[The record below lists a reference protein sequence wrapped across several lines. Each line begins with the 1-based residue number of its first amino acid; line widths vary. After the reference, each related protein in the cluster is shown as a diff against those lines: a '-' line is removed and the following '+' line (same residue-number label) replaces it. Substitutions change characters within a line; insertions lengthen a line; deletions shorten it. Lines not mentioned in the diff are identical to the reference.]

1 MSENTFKYKDK
12 RYRFSMEGEHVV
24 VIELHHDGK
33 WWPQCQVVGL
43 ARPGIIA
50 LLRER
55 TARADVFARLKN
67 TAVSLLLQYGTH
79 TSCPVGDFLEADEV
93 ERDSDGRAV
102 IPDCTCGFND
112 ARELLDA
119 LQAEWERGGA

>member
-50 LLRER
+50 LLRR
-55 TARADVFARLKN
+55 DTARADMFARLM
-67 TAVSLLLQYGTH
+67 
-79 TSCPVGDFLEADEV
+79 EV
-93 ERDSDGRAV
+93 
-102 IPDCTCGFND
+102 
-112 ARELLDA
+112 AREEIDNSEDAISHQSGTKILDA
-119 LQAEWERGGA
+119 LQMEWDGETERGEG